1 MSSPSEGLRQ
11 VLVTLNGWFPPRGT
25 FELVQ
30 KAVLFQTALFLT
42 GRVILVM
49 DGTDPVSPPSA
60 PQSCEHDSD
69 PKQAVPSSC
78 LVAPSVPPMKTVEK

>member
-1 MSSPSEGLRQ
+1 M
-11 VLVTLNGWFPPRGT
+11 TLNGWFPQRET
-25 FELVQ
+25 FELVP
-30 KAVLFQTALFLT
+30 KAVLFQTALYLT
-42 GRVILVM
+42 DRVILVV

-78 LVAPSVPPMKTVEK
+78 LVAPSVPPMKIVEK